1 MKDSADNY
9 TLYEVRD
16 PRDVNSDWNDANN
29 SGNDVNMVSNSIV
42 KFLTNPANNV
52 RGNADTIFIVLD
64 NDDELTAYTGVEN
77 VPNII
82 IKDNCAV
89 NKVEVNWV
97 EKDG

>member
-1 MKDSADNY
+1 
-9 TLYEVRD
+9 
-16 PRDVNSDWNDANN
+16 
-29 SGNDVNMVSNSIV
+29 MVSNSIV

-97 EKDG
+97 EKDGYAQYVFIDVSGALDTQAVHRRREQRG